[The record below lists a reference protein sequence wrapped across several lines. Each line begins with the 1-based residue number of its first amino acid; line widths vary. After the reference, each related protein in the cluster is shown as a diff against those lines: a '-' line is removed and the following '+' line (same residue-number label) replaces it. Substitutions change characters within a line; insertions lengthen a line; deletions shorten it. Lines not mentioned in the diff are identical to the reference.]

1 MDLYWDARPQSGL
14 EAALAVLASRGRVLA
29 RAARQI
35 NAWLARGVLRARIQE
50 VLPLSRAREA
60 HQRQEQGE
68 LFGKLV
74 LVPGEGE

>member
-1 MDLYWDARPQSGL
+1 MGPFYTRNATVHGFTVTDATT
-14 EAALAVLASRGRVLA
+14 EELA

-50 VLPLSRAREA
+50 VLPLSRAAEA
-60 HQRQEQGE
+60 HQRQEQGG

-74 LVPGEGE
+74 LVPGRE